1 MKMSDKTYHLTI
13 NTCIIIVVLLASAVS
28 FAPHPHKKWVEHVAV
43 ILMAALC
50 SICVGLRLW
59 TKK

>member
-1 MKMSDKTYHLTI
+1 MKMSDKAYNLTV
-13 NTCIIIVVLLASAVS
+13 NTCIIIVVLLAAAVS
-28 FAPHPHKKWVEHVAV
+28 FAPHQKWVEHVAV
-43 ILMAALC
+43 IAMAAIC